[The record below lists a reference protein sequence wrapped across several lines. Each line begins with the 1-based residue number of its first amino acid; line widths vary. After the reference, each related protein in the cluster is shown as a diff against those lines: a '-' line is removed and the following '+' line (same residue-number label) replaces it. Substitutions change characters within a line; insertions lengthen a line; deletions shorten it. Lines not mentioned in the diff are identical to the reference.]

1 MSQAYFCCKKSAGSE
16 DSSAGTGEQLP
27 YRYFGWYVPSY
38 PQNQDVYIP
47 VVENDGKTA
56 THYISDAEYKLTPG
70 TGNYDFVPDDTA
82 PEQTVEVDHMYYQG
96 GYTNHD
102 WFKQYVFHL
111 EPGEAGSDERKQF
124 DAFKIEVTTITAD
137 EFNKNTGSDH
147 SSADTSVNS

>member
-1 MSQAYFCCKKSAGSE
+1 MKLRQQEIPMPINIMAGILLPMRMRIIRIFC
-16 DSSAGTGEQLP
+16 
-27 YRYFGWYVPSY
+27 R
-38 PQNQDVYIP
+38 N
-47 VVENDGKTA
+47 GKTA

-111 EPGEAGSDERKQF
+111 EPGEEGSDERKQF
-124 DAFKIEVTTITAD
+124 DAFKIEVTT
-137 EFNKNTGSDH
+137 NNGR
-147 SSADTSVNS
+147 